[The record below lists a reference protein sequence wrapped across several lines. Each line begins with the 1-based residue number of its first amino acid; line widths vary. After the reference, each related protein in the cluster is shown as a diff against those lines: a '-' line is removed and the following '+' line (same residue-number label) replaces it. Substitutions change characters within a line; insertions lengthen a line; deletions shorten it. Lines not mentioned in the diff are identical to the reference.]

1 MKLTNCPKKNNFFI
15 RLYNIYY
22 HYFYI
27 FFLRLCNKSYN
38 YFFKKINNIQ
48 TDKYETKDLV
58 KEKIKSLEHSTALQ
72 TASLLNLKRL
82 YNLTKKKLDIKNY
95 HFLDV
100 GSGCGIPLIYA
111 YKKLHFKSYSG
122 FDFVSDYINISNKN
136 ISNSI
141 GDEIE
146 NIKIFNADASEYI
159 LEDKNYFL
167 FMFNPFDGFIMKKFI
182 ENNYNNLVKN
192 KSLIAYSNY
201 NQLDIIKNYT
211 KNIQKIDQYKLAVC
225 YF

>member
-1 MKLTNCPKKNNFFI
+1 MLIPTLKNNFFI
-15 RLYNIYY
+15 RLYN
-22 HYFYI
+22 
-27 FFLRLCNKSYN
+27 NSYN
-38 YFFKKINNIQ
+38 YFFKKINKIQ
-48 TDKYETKDLV
+48 IDKLETKDLI
-58 KEKIKSLEHSTALQ
+58 KEKIKSLEHSTALH
-72 TASLLNLKRL
+72 TAWLLNLKRL
-82 YNLTKKKLDIKNY
+82 YILTKKKLDLKNY

-100 GSGCGIPLIYA
+100 GCGNGIPLIYA

-122 FDFVSDYINISNKN
+122 FDFVSNYIDISNKN

-141 GDEIE
+141 GYEIE

-159 LEDKNYFL
+159 LDDKSYFL

-182 ENNYNNLVKN
+182 ENNYDNLVKN

-201 NQLDIIKNYT
+201 NQLDTIRNYT
-211 KNIQKIDQYKLAVC
+211 KNIETINQYKLAIC

>member
-1 MKLTNCPKKNNFFI
+1 MIRKNNFLT
-15 RLYNIYY
+15 RLYN
-22 HYFYI
+22 
-27 FFLRLCNKSYN
+27 NSYN
-38 YFFKKINNIQ
+38 FIFKKFNNIMI
-48 TDKYETKDLV
+48 DKREKVDLV
-58 KEKIKSLEHSTALQ
+58 KENVKLIKHSNGLESVW
-72 TASLLNLKRL
+72 LLNLKRL
-82 YNLTKKKLDIKNY
+82 YDLTKKKLDIKNY

-100 GSGCGIPLIYA
+100 GCGNGIPLIYA

-122 FDFVSDYINISNKN
+122 FDFVSNYIDISNKN

-141 GDEIE
+141 GYEIE

-159 LEDKNYFL
+159 LDDKSYFL

-182 ENNYNNLVKN
+182 ENNYDNLVKN

-201 NQLDIIKNYT
+201 NQLDTIRNYT
-211 KNIQKIDQYKLAVC
+211 KNIETINQYKLAIC